1 MTDLSVTT
9 SRIIAAPAQKTFDA
23 WLDPKALAKF
33 MIPASGM
40 PEPVCK
46 TDPVEGGRFNILMIA
61 GDVEIPHAG
70 TYKEISRYSRLV
82 FTWESPHSVDG
93 STVTLEF
100 EEVEG
105 GTNVTLT
112 HVKFP
117 SEESRDNH
125 DSGWSLILEKLDTLA
140 A

>member
-1 MTDLSVTT
+1 MTDLSTTT
-9 SRIIAAPAQKTFDA
+9 SRMIAAPAQKVFEA
-23 WLDPKALAKF
+23 WLNADTLTKF
-33 MIPASGM
+33 MLPRADM
-40 PEPVCK
+40 PEPACT
-46 TDPVEGGRFNILMIA
+46 TDPIEGGRFDILMMV
-61 GDVEIPHAG
+61 GENEIPHAG

-82 FTWESPHSVDG
+82 FTWESPFSVDD
-93 STVTLEF
+93 STVTVDF
-100 EEVEG
+100 DEVEG

-125 DSGWSLILEKLDTLA
+125 NQGWSHILKMLDEFA